1 MDDLDKQQNNDLLRG
16 VLDSS
21 PEGGGSL
28 LAELLDEGKLSLDSK
43 ASRQGLGDL
52 LSSLLRE
59 PETSTNKKVAGDRI
73 DALIKDIDRRL
84 TAQVNAIMHAPA
96 VKALE
101 TAWRG
106 AKYLVDEIEFRENV
120 RLELM
125 NATKDDLLA
134 DFRDAPE
141 VTHTGLYRTVYKEA
155 LGVFGG
161 KPYGVMCS
169 TFDFGPGAEDIEL
182 LRGCAQVGA
191 IAHVPFLANVGAS
204 MFGKESFAEIPQLK
218 DLAAMFEHPRYQ
230 AWNAFR
236 DSEDARY
243 VGLCMPRFMLRAPY
257 GSRESELKVRDF
269 DFNEEVIGK
278 HDNYL
283 WGPASIALTA
293 KIAASFAEYRWC
305 PNIIGPLGGGAVHNL
320 PLHQYEQGGE
330 LITKNPCEAAI
341 EDRKEFEFAEQ
352 GFVALIPR
360 KDSNNAAFFSANSVQ
375 RPKVFQRTEK
385 GQAAQRNYM
394 LGTRLPYMF
403 VVTRLAHYLKVL
415 QREQIGTWKD
425 QSRLQRELNEWI
437 RQYVSNMPDPP
448 PDVRSRKP
456 LKEAEVTVEEVPGQV
471 GWYRCNLR
479 IVPHLKYE
487 GASFEL
493 SLVGKL
499 DKE

>member
-1 MDDLDKQQNNDLLRG
+1 MDEQTHLHP
-16 VLDSS
+16 SS
-21 PEGGGSL
+21 QATAEAGAPGGSL
-28 LAELLDEGKLSLDSK
+28 LAELLEGGNLSKDSATTREGLGKLLSE
-43 ASRQGLGDL
+43 L
-52 LSSLLRE
+52 LKSDKSA
-59 PETSTNKKVAGDRI
+59 TNKKVAVERI
-73 DALIKDIDRRL
+73 DELIRDIDRRL
-84 TAQVNAIMHAPA
+84 TLQVNAILHAPP

-106 AKYLVDEIEFRENV
+106 VKYLVDEVDFRENV
-120 RLELM
+120 RVELV
-125 NATKDDLLA
+125 NATKHDLLT

-141 VTHTGLYRTVYKEA
+141 ITHTGLYRTIYREA
-155 LGVFGG
+155 IGTFGG

-169 TFDFGPGAEDIEL
+169 THDFGPGGEDIEL
-182 LRGCAQVGA
+182 LRGFGQVA
-191 IAHVPFLANVGAS
+191 AMAHVPFLANTNAD
-204 MFGKESFAEIPQLK
+204 MFGKKTFEEIPQLK
-218 DLAAMFEHPRYQ
+218 DLQATFEHPRYQ
-230 AWNAFR
+230 AWNSFR
-236 DSEDARY
+236 ESEDARY
-243 VGLCMPRFMLRAPY
+243 IGLCMPRFLLRAPY
-257 GSRESELKVRDF
+257 GARESELKVRSF
-269 DFNEEVIGK
+269 DFQEDVVGQ

-293 KIAASFAEYRWC
+293 KIADSFAKYRWC
-305 PNIIGPLGGGAVHNL
+305 PNIIGPLGGGAVYNL
-320 PLHQYEQGGE
+320 PLHQYHQGGE
-330 LITKNPCEAAI
+330 LVTKNPCEAAI

-352 GFVALIPR
+352 GFISLIPR

-375 RPKVFQRTEK
+375 KPKVFQRTEK

-403 VVTRLAHYLKVL
+403 VVTRLSHYLKVL

-425 QSRLQRELNEWI
+425 QPTLQRELNEWI
-437 RQYVSNMPDPP
+437 RQYISDMPDPP

-456 LKEAEVTVEEVPGQV
+456 LKEAQVTVEEVPGQV
-471 GWYRCNLR
+471 GWYRCKLR